1 MKVTN
6 NTRRLFTFNVLADP
20 KSKVVDRI
28 RFLPGETTAVPKK
41 HEKAM
46 QKDKFFLAHLA
57 EKNLSAEGFSPKTKA
72 KDKEKEKED
81 GYNYVDEETFLGMNV
96 NDIRSN
102 AKHLDAA
109 QLSECISA
117 EEVKGDEGRPSVV
130 KALNAAL
137 KKFG

>member
-6 NTRRLFTFNVLADP
+6 NTRRLFTFNVLVDP
-20 KSKVVDRI
+20 KSKVVDRV
-28 RFLPGETTAVPKK
+28 RFLPGETVTVAEK
-41 HEKAM
+41 HEKTM
-46 QKDKFFLAHLA
+46 QKDKFFLAHLK
-57 EKNLSAEGFSPKTKA
+57 EKNLSVEGWAPPETKSKA
-72 KDKEKEKED
+72 KKKDS
-81 GYNYVDEETFLGMNV
+81 GYNYVDEETFLSMNV

-130 KALNAAL
+130 KALNTAL